1 LTDASEE
8 RSEGEARY
16 EQTATSD
23 CGPARFLQIENK
35 MDVIVEYELAG
46 EIRPAKLNNS
56 LYQFDVSAGLMIRFG
71 DY

>member
-16 EQTATSD
+16 EQTATSGR
-23 CGPARFLQIENK
+23 GPARFLQIENK

-46 EIRPAKLNNS
+46 EIPLIK
-56 LYQFDVSAGLMIRFG
+56 
-71 DY
+71 